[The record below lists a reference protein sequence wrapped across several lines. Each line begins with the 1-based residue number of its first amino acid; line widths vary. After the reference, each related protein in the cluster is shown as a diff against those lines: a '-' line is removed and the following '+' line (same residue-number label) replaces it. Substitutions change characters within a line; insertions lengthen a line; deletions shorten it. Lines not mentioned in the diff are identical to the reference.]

1 MGRLV
6 RDPEI
11 SYTKSATPL
20 AVAKYT
26 LAVSRRFKR
35 EGEPDTDFIN
45 CVAFGK
51 LAEFAEKYM
60 TKGSLMAVIG
70 RIQVNQYEDK
80 NKEKRTSFNIVIE
93 EQYFAESKKGAV
105 KTQVAQ
111 NTAKNDDDLP
121 F

>member
-35 EGEPDTDFIN
+35 DGESETDFIN

>member
-35 EGEPDTDFIN
+35 DGESETDFIN

-51 LAEFAEKYM
+51 LAEFTEKYM

-80 NKEKRTSFNIVIE
+80 NKEKRTSFNIVVE
-93 EQYFAESKKGAV
+93 EQYFAESKKNDG
-105 KTQVAQ
+105 KTQMTQ
-111 NTAKNDDDLP
+111 NATKNDDDLP